1 MTSNSVQRKAFSYCA
16 ASPGLEGKMDLQVE
30 LRMVIILANALSV
43 ESISTYKPVAIVITS
58 GSGSPCSRPS
68 IIC

>member
-1 MTSNSVQRKAFSYCA
+1 
-16 ASPGLEGKMDLQVE
+16 MDLQVE

-58 GSGSPCSRPS
+58 GSGSPCARPS